1 MTNFFVERQAVAIML
16 LPINNTIVT
25 KVPHV
30 QTLDTVPIESSF
42 SMTPMSVISP
52 TANDVCSLIN
62 NGILIPDFINHAVN
76 TVPMKML
83 Q

>member
-1 MTNFFVERQAVAIML
+1 MAIML

-42 SMTPMSVISP
+42 SITPMSVISP

-62 NGILIPDFINHAVN
+62 NGILIPDFINLCSKYSAHENA
-76 TVPMKML
+76 PIDHEKIASG
-83 Q
+83 